1 MERKHVQADSV
12 IYIGKEANNIEMQE
26 LESNTVETYHDIE
39 KLREF
44 VLNLTPVEAREI
56 GIKYRSTLKKLQDRV
71 REGDFNRNTKEIRK
85 IINNII

>member
-1 MERKHVQADSV
+1 MFRLILF